1 MQSIAKSDH
10 SLLVS
15 SRCYNACIRINNALR
30 AFGYCGSGDA
40 ETAQIVNTLLESW
53 QAKIEAPFAV
63 LGVRTIGERLV
74 RVEYLPRG
82 AATLKP
88 QTLFSKEVC
97 RQLKA
102 YLKEPNFDFDLP
114 FDYDG
119 TDFQTRVWKAVRSIP
134 VGAVLS
140 YLQVARKIGSAPRPV
155 GTACGANHIPMVIPC
170 HRVVG
175 SRDIGGF
182 MNARRGAAIDVKRW
196 LLHHENPG
204 AY

>member
-1 MQSIAKSDH
+1 M
-10 SLLVS
+10 
-15 SRCYNACIRINNALR
+15 
-30 AFGYCGSGDA
+30 
-40 ETAQIVNTLLESW
+40 NTLLESW

-63 LGVRTIGERLV
+63 IGVRTIGERLV
-74 RVEYLPRG
+74 RIEYLPRG
-82 AATLKP
+82 AAALSP
-88 QTLFSKEVC
+88 QTPFAREVC
-97 RQLKA
+97 RQLTA
-102 YLKEPNFDFDLP
+102 YLREPNFDFDLP

-119 TDFQTRVWKAVRSIP
+119 TDFQTRVWKVVRSIP

-140 YLQVARKIGSAPRPV
+140 YLQVAERVGSAPRPV
-155 GTACGANHIPMVIPC
+155 GTACGANHIPILVPC

-175 SRDIGGF
+175 SEGIGGF

>member
-1 MQSIAKSDH
+1 M
-10 SLLVS
+10 
-15 SRCYNACIRINNALR
+15 
-30 AFGYCGSGDA
+30 
-40 ETAQIVNTLLESW
+40 NTLLESW
-53 QAKIEAPFAV
+53 QAKMEAPFAV

-74 RVEYLPRG
+74 RIDYLPR
-82 AATLKP
+82 AAASLKP
-88 QTLFSKEVC
+88 QTPFAREVC

-102 YLKEPNFDFDLP
+102 YLTEPNFEFDLL

-119 TDFQTRVWKAVRSIP
+119 TDFQIKVWKAVRSIP
-134 VGAVLS
+134 VGTVLS
-140 YLQVARKIGSAPRPV
+140 YLQVARRIGSAPRPV
-155 GTACGANHIPMVIPC
+155 GAACGANHIPILVPC

-175 SRDIGGF
+175 SRGIGGF

>member
-1 MQSIAKSDH
+1 M
-10 SLLVS
+10 
-15 SRCYNACIRINNALR
+15 
-30 AFGYCGSGDA
+30 
-40 ETAQIVNTLLESW
+40 NTLLESW

-63 LGVRTIGERLV
+63 LAVRTIGERLV
-74 RVEYLPRG
+74 RIEYLPRG
-82 AATLKP
+82 VAPLKP
-88 QTLFSKEVC
+88 QTPFAREVC

-102 YLKEPNFDFDLP
+102 YLKQPNFDFDLP

-134 VGAVLS
+134 CGTVLS
-140 YLQVARKIGSAPRPV
+140 YLQVARGIGSAPRPV
-155 GTACGANHIPMVIPC
+155 GTACGANLIPILIPC

-175 SRDIGGF
+175 SGGIGGF
-182 MNARRGAAIDVKRW
+182 MNARKGAAIDVKRW

>member
-1 MQSIAKSDH
+1 M
-10 SLLVS
+10 
-15 SRCYNACIRINNALR
+15 
-30 AFGYCGSGDA
+30 
-40 ETAQIVNTLLESW
+40 NTLLNSW

-63 LGVRTIGERLV
+63 IGVRAIRERLV
-74 RVEYLPRG
+74 RIGYLPRG
-82 AATLKP
+82 AALLKP
-88 QTLFSKEVC
+88 QVPFAREVC

-102 YLKEPNFDFDLP
+102 YLKEPNCDFDLP

-119 TDFQTRVWKAVRSIP
+119 TDFHTRVWKTVRAIP

-140 YLQVARKIGSAPRPV
+140 YVQVARKIGSAPRPV
-155 GTACGANHIPMVIPC
+155 GTACGVNHIPILIPC

-175 SRDIGGF
+175 SQGIGGF
-182 MNARRGAAIDVKRW
+182 MNARRGSAIDVKRW

>member
-1 MQSIAKSDH
+1 
-10 SLLVS
+10 
-15 SRCYNACIRINNALR
+15 
-30 AFGYCGSGDA
+30 
-40 ETAQIVNTLLESW
+40 VNTLLESW
-53 QAKIEAPFAV
+53 QAKMEAPFAV

-74 RVEYLPRG
+74 RIEYLPRG
-82 AATLKP
+82 AAPLKP
-88 QTLFSKEVC
+88 QTAFARDVC

-102 YLKEPNFDFDLP
+102 YLTEPNFEFDLP

-119 TDFQTRVWKAVRSIP
+119 TEFQASVWKAVCSIP
-134 VGAVLS
+134 AGSVLS
-140 YLQVARKIGSAPRPV
+140 YLQVAKLIGSAPRPV
-155 GTACGANHIPMVIPC
+155 GAGCGANRIPILIPC

-204 AY
+204 AYL